1 LIVEATDA
9 PSRVEV
15 ILRGDD
21 DRGDKDGDCSLNASP
36 VKGIESF
43 SIDCFRMA
51 AAEFWARAI
60 CALTA

>member
-1 LIVEATDA
+1 MEVTDA

-15 ILRGDD
+15 VLRGED

-36 VKGIESF
+36 VKEKVSF
-43 SIDCFRMA
+43 SSDCFRTA